1 MKKVVCSLLLLFL
14 YGSTAF
20 GQQSAEAL
28 VTESAAF
35 LKTFFNNRF
44 DVSVAVAR
52 FENDSELTD
61 RAMQKIYQIL
71 ISRLENE
78 KNIRVSD
85 LLINFANG
93 RGEFNLG
100 RVDDLHFLLGLKLI
114 QNKSK
119 TGLGLTIFS
128 RLQDKIVAIKYF
140 EKALSKGEMDFLN
153 TRNFSFSELGFSKL
167 LEFESKKNLMDIQ
180 SITGSDGR
188 EQYFFYYPDEIVIYL
203 ASNMRLEKDSQFKL
217 GWTRPVY
224 PVLHYEG
231 KLLLLQMNQ
240 GLVLTAGNNFSPY
253 AKVLTFRD
261 SQWQEI
267 QKIDF
272 VPCKYLILNQNPYLV
287 GARYDE
293 GRNYFKDKIYFMPFS
308 DPANRTG
315 IYEKKAAPAMALDFS
330 VQDGQLQAI
339 HLIDR
344 NYNYHL
350 FTSEFEE
357 QFPAPEKKGASLAA
371 LGGEWLAVS
380 DYRRASDQ
388 LFFYDIQNGGQR
400 LIYSE
405 KITGEIQFIS
415 AGVWQKIRGF
425 WTGVRQER
433 DGQERFMV
441 QFWGKRDGQK

>member
-61 RAMQKIYQIL
+61 TAMQKIYQIL

-100 RVDDLHFLLGLKLI
+100 RADDLHFLLGLKLI

-188 EQYFFYYPDEIVIYL
+188 DQYFFYYPDEIVIYL

-315 IYEKKAAPAMALDFS
+315 IYEKKATPALALDFS
-330 VQDGQLQAI
+330 VQEGQLQAV

-357 QFPAPEKKGASLAA
+357 QFPVSEKKGASLAA